1 MEKKTDFKA
10 LSTRAK
16 FDYIW
21 DYYKFHILAV
31 IVAVCVVVSLIH
43 HYVTYREPI
52 LNVIMINCIGGDLAD
67 DSGFDEFLESY
78 GHDPAEEPVS
88 LSSNLYFSEN
98 SSTDSY
104 TNMQVLA
111 AMMAAGDQDLFFGTG
126 DIYLSY
132 ADQGALAD
140 LSAVL
145 PADILEQY
153 KDSLIY
159 TTEAGTRDAYP
170 CAIELSDNSW
180 LSENNYYDTCYFGIF
195 YNAPHL
201 DTVLEFADFLLTQ
214 QS

>member
-21 DYYKFHILAV
+21 DYYKLHILAA
-31 IVAVCVVVSLIH
+31 IIAVCVVVSLIH

-78 GHDPAEEPVS
+78 GHDPAKEPVS

-159 TTEAGTRDAYP
+159 TTEDGTRVLTHVPSSSVIIPGFLKITTTIPVISAFSTMPRILIP
-170 CAIELSDNSW
+170 CSNSP
-180 LSENNYYDTCYFGIF
+180 IF
-195 YNAPHL
+195 
-201 DTVLEFADFLLTQ
+201 F
-214 QS
+214 